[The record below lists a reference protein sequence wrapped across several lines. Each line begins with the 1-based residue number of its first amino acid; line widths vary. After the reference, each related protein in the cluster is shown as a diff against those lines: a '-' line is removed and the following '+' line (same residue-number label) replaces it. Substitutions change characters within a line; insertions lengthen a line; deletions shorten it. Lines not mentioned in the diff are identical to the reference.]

1 MSFFGVDLFD
11 DLASFLAFS
20 LIPGLS
26 NQLIILILCDHIF
39 LELVLPVHLVLF
51 VDEVLVGCVVCFYEL
66 DMQGDQLG
74 CEDDDQDVEGDRDQ
88 QDEQD
93 YPP

>member
-1 MSFFGVDLFD
+1 MPFFGVDLFD

-26 NQLIILILCDHIF
+26 NQLIILVLCDHIF

-51 VDEVLVGCVVCFYEL
+51 VDEVLVGCVVCFDEL
-66 DMQGDQLG
+66 DVQGYQFG
-74 CEDDDQDVEGDRDQ
+74 SEDDDQDVERDRDEQ
-88 QDEQD
+88 NEQD